1 MKDNIELSYFTTIE
15 FSGEPDEEKEDE
27 NVLPLSVNGIS
38 VKKGYIKNKNFIIT
52 QSETENIAK
61 TLKNGMDGKGAY
73 ILKDHGFKSGGGFFG
88 GLKSVDNLIGRI
100 NNAEEK
106 DGVVTYEG
114 ELSADEELARK
125 VKSGLVSASS
135 VGLRAKDVYCS
146 ICGNPYGKCGHFL
159 GEEYP
164 EENLHESVEEF
175 LEEMGGV
182 PVAAL
187 VGKNMVAIEQ
197 SIVLFP
203 AIKEATVG
211 ASMGMDFSDDT
222 DEFIKKTEEDKRIAV
237 ENAKKE
243 AEPSNK
249 SETFNNKEVHSIG
262 SEQSTMSE
270 REVELSVEISGLK
283 LELEKAGNDNK
294 GLETQLSDR
303 DAAMVTLNAELS
315 DVKGNLATT
324 EALLKTYQDKEA
336 ADLAQDNKDVEDAI
350 VALAEP
356 LGIEYDF
363 EAMTLAGKRGVLTT
377 LEKSKITAQGSLPDG
392 KETNMT
398 EDEKR
403 EAEKAELKKRIF
415 GE

>member
-1 MKDNIELSYFTTIE
+1 
-15 FSGEPDEEKEDE
+15 
-27 NVLPLSVNGIS
+27 
-38 VKKGYIKNKNFIIT
+38 
-52 QSETENIAK
+52 
-61 TLKNGMDGKGAY
+61 
-73 ILKDHGFKSGGGFFG
+73 
-88 GLKSVDNLIGRI
+88 
-100 NNAEEK
+100 
-106 DGVVTYEG
+106 
-114 ELSADEELARK
+114 
-125 VKSGLVSASS
+125 
-135 VGLRAKDVYCS
+135 
-146 ICGNPYGKCGHFL
+146 
-159 GEEYP
+159 
-164 EENLHESVEEF
+164 
-175 LEEMGGV
+175 
-182 PVAAL
+182 
-187 VGKNMVAIEQ
+187 
-197 SIVLFP
+197 
-203 AIKEATVG
+203 
-211 ASMGMDFSDDT
+211 
-222 DEFIKKTEEDKRIAV
+222 
-237 ENAKKE
+237 
-243 AEPSNK
+243 
-249 SETFNNKEVHSIG
+249 
-262 SEQSTMSE
+262 MSE